1 MKIPELL
8 LPAGSLHK
16 LKVAILYGAD
26 AVYCGVPRYSLRAR
40 ENEFRLHNLG
50 AATEFARAHSKK
62 IYFTVNGIP
71 RNSKIPGYLRYLK
84 AMADLK
90 PDALIMADPGLIML
104 TRDHAPDLPVHISV
118 QTNTM
123 NYAAVEFWRR
133 IGAKRVILSR
143 EVTLAEVREI
153 RQQCPDI
160 EIEVFVHGS
169 ICIAHSG
176 RCFMSNYFGNR
187 DANQGACNNACRDAY
202 QIFLKNPDKED
213 AQMEL
218 ISSEDGTFLMNSKDL
233 RAIEFLHDLAES
245 GVDSIKVEGRTK
257 NDYYAAM
264 IARTYRR
271 ALDDIKDGKAFD
283 RALLTEL
290 DKVASRKYFSGFLT
304 RGMEERVPED
314 ERDFQNADG
323 SRTDSPMDIASHG
336 STRHQSYR
344 YAGCIK
350 RQDADGTAWFD
361 LKTRLEVGDELEV
374 FFPGTFASRRATVGE
389 LIGRGGVSKVL
400 SGGIGEVGM
409 KIPFTVPENVFL
421 ARVGVA
427 ETIPQSVTI

>member
-8 LPAGSLHK
+8 LPAGSPHK
-16 LKVAILYGAD
+16 LRVAIEYGAD

-50 AATEFARAHSKK
+50 EAVEFVRARGKK
-62 IYFTVNGIP
+62 IYFTVNAIP
-71 RNSKIPGYLRYLK
+71 RNSKVPGYLRYLK
-84 AMADLK
+84 AMAELK
-90 PDALIMADPGLIML
+90 PDGLIMADPGLIMI
-104 TRDHAPDLPVHISV
+104 TRDNFPDLPVHISV
-118 QTNTM
+118 QANVM
-123 NYAAVEFWRR
+123 NFAAVEFWHRL
-133 IGAKRVILSR
+133 GAKRVILSR

-153 RQQCPDI
+153 RQRCPEM

-176 RCFMSNYFGNR
+176 RCFMSNYFKNR
-187 DANQGACNNACRDAY
+187 DANQGACNNACRDQY
-202 QIFLKNPDKED
+202 QIYLKNPEKED

-218 ISSEDGTFLMNSKDL
+218 ISSEEGTFLMNSKDL
-233 RAIEFLHDLAES
+233 RAIEFLDELAEI

-271 ALDDIKDGKAFD
+271 ALDDIAYGRQFD
-283 RALLTEL
+283 HQLLTEL

-304 RGMEERVPED
+304 RGMEERVPEE
-314 ERDFQNADG
+314 ERDFQNEECNT
-323 SRTDSPMDIASHG
+323 RYQSH
-336 STRHQSYR
+336 Y

-350 RQDADGTAWFD
+350 RQDADGIAWFD
-361 LKTRLEVGDELEV
+361 LKTRLTEGDELEV
-374 FFPGTFASRRATVGE
+374 FFPGQFESLFTKTGK
-389 LIGRGGVSKVL
+389 LIGRGGEHSVL

-409 KIPFTVPENVFL
+409 YIPFTVPENAFL
-421 ARVGVA
+421 ARVISNQLA
-427 ETIPQSVTI
+427 AAN